1 MPEPVFSQIS
11 LHPTHPKSPDFAPVD
26 SGIVYKPRLS
36 GGGPV
41 SIRGTSL
48 SRGWASST
56 TDSAFRSVQVG
67 CLTDGEVR
75 TIVHRLDVL
84 GIFSRTGDGPLQ
96 VASTVAPVH

>member
-11 LHPTHPKSPDFAPVD
+11 LHPTHPKSTDFAPVD
-26 SGIVYKPRLS
+26 SGIMYKPWLS